1 MRTTAFLLI
10 AATLFATGCGRPA
23 ASAPTS
29 TPVAASAE
37 PSASASP
44 IASVSQ
50 VMPADFMLPPGCT
63 YVGPGVVDVTIRT
76 LTTWEVNCG
85 AAPDLQA
92 IEKLSPAF
100 AQQGWALCSPPMGK
114 AVWAKGSVQTIV
126 SQSAVGYPTLSQ
138 LPRQT
143 QDCPL
148 PVAYVNS
155 VYKFSLE
162 LPPPYRKTDR
172 LSIVDTGGTRPA
184 AQDAFTAR
192 TPGDEI
198 TSGQGCG
205 HTACAIWNYVA
216 VVEAWPD
223 EASTGAP
230 REWYQ
235 RYSYAEGERFQE
247 LTVDGRPAVRIDGG
261 ATYPVQ
267 YIVRDGTRV
276 FRVAYLIYPP
286 AFAPP
291 PVGASR
297 DKLEQ
302 ILRSFRFAP

>member
-1 MRTTAFLLI
+1 MRAELLLM
-10 AATLFATGCGRPA
+10 AATVVVSACGTPVTSPA
-23 ASAPTS
+23 AMPSPIATE
-29 TPVAASAE
+29 AS

-44 IASVSQ
+44 VASASRT
-50 VMPADFMLPPGCT
+50 PIDFVLPQGCS
-63 YVGPGVVDVTIRT
+63 YVGTGEVDLAINT
-76 LTTWEVNCG
+76 LMTWRVDCG
-85 AAPDLQA
+85 AAPDFQFV
-92 IEKLSPAF
+92 EKLTPVF
-100 AQQGWALCSPPMGK
+100 AQQGWTVCFIVGGRG
-114 AVWAKGSVQTIV
+114 VWAKGATQTFV
-126 SQSAVGYPTLSQ
+126 SQAAVGYPTLSQ

-162 LPPPYRKTDR
+162 LPAPYRKTAR
-172 LSIVDTGGTRPA
+172 LSILDSGGTRPA

-192 TPGDEI
+192 TPDDEVI
-198 TSGQGCG
+198 SGQRCG
-205 HTACAIWNYVA
+205 ETSCAIWNYVA
-216 VVEAWPD
+216 VVEVWPD

-235 RYSYAEGERFQE
+235 RYSYAAGERLQE
-247 LTVDGRPAVRIDGG
+247 LILDGRPAVRIDGG

-267 YIVRDGTRV
+267 YIIRDGTRV

-286 AFAPP
+286 DFGPT

-302 ILRSFRFAP
+302 ILASFRFVP

>member
-1 MRTTAFLLI
+1 MRATSPLI
-10 AATLFATGCGRPA
+10 AAVLAVSACGTPAT
-23 ASAPTS
+23 SSVTTAPS
-29 TPVAASAE
+29 IP
-37 PSASASP
+37 ASASP
-44 IASVSQ
+44 SASPSPVASALT
-50 VMPADFMLPPGCT
+50 PTDFVLPPFCR
-63 YVGPGVVDVTIRT
+63 YVGAGRVDITIRT
-76 LTTWEVNCG
+76 LTFWSIDCG

-92 IEKLSPAF
+92 IEKLSPVF

-126 SQSAVGYPTLSQ
+126 SQSAAGYPTLSQ

-148 PVAYVNS
+148 PMAYVNS
-155 VYKFSLE
+155 QYKFSLE
-162 LPPPYRKTDR
+162 LPQPYRKTDR
-172 LSIVDTGGTRPA
+172 LSIADSGGTRPA

-192 TPGDEI
+192 TPDDEI

-216 VVEAWPD
+216 VVEVWPD

-276 FRVAYLIYPP
+276 FRVAYLVYPP

>member
-1 MRTTAFLLI
+1 MRVIAFPLVTAMLVVSACGTPATSS
-10 AATLFATGCGRPA
+10 AAT
-23 ASAPTS
+23 ASPIPTS
-29 TPVAASAE
+29 ASPSMSASPV
-37 PSASASP
+37 ASASRTP
-44 IASVSQ
+44 T
-50 VMPADFMLPPGCT
+50 DFVLPQGCT
-63 YVGPGVVDVTIRT
+63 YVGTGVVDITISA

-100 AQQGWALCSPPMGK
+100 AQQGWSLCSPPIGK
-114 AVWAKGSVQTIV
+114 GFWAKGDLQTIV
-126 SQSAVGYPTLSQ
+126 SQSTVGYPTLSQ

-148 PVAYVNS
+148 PVAYVNNT
-155 VYKFSLE
+155 YKFSLE
-162 LPPPYRKTDR
+162 LPVPYRKTAR
-172 LSIVDTGGTRPA
+172 LSIVDSGGTRPA

-192 TPGDEI
+192 TPDDEVI
-198 TSGQGCG
+198 SGQRCG
-205 HTACAIWNYVA
+205 DTSCAIWNYVA
-216 VVEAWPD
+216 IVEVWPD

-235 RYSYAEGERFQE
+235 RYSYSAGERFQDV
-247 LTVDGRPAVRIDGG
+247 TIDGRAAVRIDGG

-267 YIVRDGTRV
+267 YIIRDGTRV

-286 AFAPP
+286 DLGPT

-297 DKLEQ
+297 DKLER
-302 ILRSFRFAP
+302 ILTSFRFIP